1 MDPFV
6 HFTYPSVKIED
17 LNRTLFEQDIKIF
30 KPKGT
35 LNNFLKKR
43 PNLFS
48 VINDHVLSKL
58 RHDQNAALKE
68 KKLEVNNNMKKTV
81 REAEKSPTGIK
92 TEDIKIDFKQLKPIE
107 RDILALM
114 GDKKWEIELLET
126 QVTVEKS
133 CSSIGKGQL
142 TNFLKNRPHLFV
154 ITDVYVHSHLKEIG
168 ALNGQ
173 LNKRINRFEKKI
185 NRTILKTV
193 RQNPEADCSRLFKLL
208 PFPVKR
214 RFRIYSVQVLVK
226 FLSERN
232 LLPNQDRIIQ
242 EQINLV
248 PKPIESSENFR
259 NTSPIDVIGIT
270 ESILEI

>member
-43 PNLFS
+43 PDLFS
-48 VINDHVLSKL
+48 VSNDHVLSKL

-68 KKLEVNNNMKKTV
+68 KKLEVNNNMKKTT
-81 REAEKSPTGIK
+81 REAEKIIK
-92 TEDIKIDFKQLKPIE
+92 TEDIKIDLKQLKPIE
-107 RDILALM
+107 RDILAFM
-114 GDKKWEIELLET
+114 GDMKWEIKLLET
-126 QVTVEKS
+126 QLTVEKS
-133 CSSIGKGQL
+133 CPSIGKGQL

-154 ITDVYVHSHLKEIG
+154 ITDIYVQSHLKEEEIVG
-168 ALNGQ
+168 L
-173 LNKRINRFEKKI
+173 KRKFDQSINRA
-185 NRTILKTV
+185 ILKTV
-193 RQNPEADCSRLFKLL
+193 RKNPEADCNHLFKLL
-208 PFPVKR
+208 TKKCHLK
-214 RFRIYSVQVLVK
+214 IHSAQELVK

-232 LLPNQDRIIQ
+232 LLPNQDRMIQ
-242 EQINLV
+242 EQNNLV

-259 NTSPIDVIGIT
+259 NTSPIDVIGIA